1 MRNKWTSK
9 INEDPLLSVDLIA
22 VLLVGTV
29 RFTRIFKRT
38 LEQCEFNAEKERLCD
53 DLRSGNHSA

>member
-1 MRNKWTSK
+1 MDK
-9 INEDPLLSVDLIA
+9 INEDPLLTVDLIA